1 MFRTI
6 AIAAAFFSAV
16 YLSGAQAFDL
26 MPQSVAKHKHSH
38 SLHLPKCKTEDSD
51 NCIWNAHT
59 SGNGEGNSFIAYHGY
74 VYYLE
79 TDEMDRKM
87 GW

>member
-16 YLSGAQAFDL
+16 YLSGAQAFDV
-26 MPQSVAKHKHSH
+26 MPQHVAKHSH
-38 SLHLPKCKTEDSD
+38 SVQLPKCKTEDSD

-59 SGNGEGNSFIAYHGY
+59 SGNGKGHSFIAYHGK
-74 VYYLE
+74 VYRLS
-79 TDEMDRKM
+79 TTR
-87 GW
+87 